1 MIAILRLLYPMIHAE
16 GGEALQVLCLKHML
30 NETPNINFEMLGGRM
45 AVEMGPLGRRQGHV
59 SKNIALMHLCGS
71 HGVAAYLKSAD
82 PERAERIAIFE
93 SSQLDDAGFGPLV
106 CRALGLEIR
115 SRV

>member
-16 GGEALQVLCLKHML
+16 GGEAPQGLWKDETASSECGVQLCLKHML
-30 NETPNINFEMLGGRM
+30 NESPNMNFEMVGGRM

-82 PERAERIAIFE
+82 PERAERIAVF
-93 SSQLDDAGFGPLV
+93 
-106 CRALGLEIR
+106 
-115 SRV
+115 